1 MTVSARVQDVFAE
14 GLRPVPERDV
24 RIVRVARLPAEAP
37 DAGARIAAAM
47 GSDVAQIFVF
57 ASPRAD
63 FAALSAALGAACGD
77 IPVAACT
84 TAGEIDHGFRTDAIV
99 ALGLPAAEFRTQ
111 TVLVDDLSRIDTD
124 AVVADMIRARRSL
137 DPVQASMPYEFAFL
151 LVDGTSQREDDL
163 MDAISHGLGPV
174 PLFGGS
180 AGDGTDFRLSLLS
193 LNGTV
198 MTGAAVLVFAR
209 SACPV
214 RVFSFDHLEPGETR
228 MVVTAAEPARRR
240 VTEINAAPAAPEYA
254 RILGKDPDDLDGFTF
269 AAHPLVVRVGGRYFV
284 RSIQR
289 VGADRDLFFF
299 SAIDEG
305 VVLTLA
311 DTRDIAGA
319 LSESL
324 GEIAGAGEID
334 TVLACDCILRRIE
347 AQQKQRTGAVSEV
360 LARHNVVGFSTYGEQ
375 FGAMHVNLTMT
386 GIAIFR
392 PPTEET

>member
-1 MTVSARVQDVFAE
+1 MPE
-14 GLRPVPERDV
+14 GDA
-24 RIVRVARLPAEAP
+24 RIVRVARLPAETP
-37 DAGARIAAAM
+37 DAGARI
-47 GSDVAQIFVF
+47 VAQVGADLAQLLVF

-63 FAALSAALGAACGD
+63 FAALSASLAAACGD
-77 IPVAACT
+77 TAVAACT
-84 TAGEIDHGFRTDAIV
+84 TAGEIDHGYCSDEIIAV
-99 ALGLPAAEFRTQ
+99 GLPASEFRTR
-111 TVLVDDLSRIDTD
+111 TVVVEDLSRIDAG

-137 DPVQASMPYEFAFL
+137 DLARASLPHEFAFL

-163 MDAISHGLGPV
+163 MDAIAHGLGPV

-180 AGDGTDFRLSLLS
+180 AGDGTDFRRSLLS

-214 RVFSFDHLEPGETR
+214 QVFSFDHLEPSDGR
-228 MVVTAAEPARRR
+228 MVVTAADPARRR
-240 VTEINAAPAAPEYA
+240 VTEINAEPAAPEYA
-254 RILGKDPDDLDGFTF
+254 RILGKDPENLDSFTF

-289 VGADRDLFFF
+289 VGEERDLFFF

-311 DTRDIAGA
+311 ESRDIVGSLA
-319 LSESL
+319 ESL
-324 GEIAGAGEID
+324 DGVAGAGEID

-347 AQQKQRTGAVSEV
+347 AQQKQCTGAVSEV
-360 LARHNVVGFSTYGEQ
+360 LARHRVVGFSTYGEQ

-392 PPTEET
+392 PETEET